1 LFYSAKG
8 VPMTDKN
15 KNKKKDNKNILLVT
29 IFISSMLLFLLG
41 TVVFVSNQV
50 ANCSSVKKAR
60 NMCLN
65 IDKPIKIKR
74 VRV

>member
-1 LFYSAKG
+1 MA
-8 VPMTDKN
+8 DKN
-15 KNKKKDNKNILLVT
+15 KKKDKDNKNILLVT
-29 IFISSMLLFLLG
+29 ILISSMLLFMLG

-65 IDKPIKIKR
+65 VDKPVKIKR
-74 VRV
+74 VIV

>member
-1 LFYSAKG
+1 MFYSVKG
-8 VPMTDKN
+8 VPMADKN

-29 IFISSMLLFLLG
+29 ILISGMLLFMLG
-41 TVVFVSNQV
+41 TVVYVSNQV

-65 IDKPIKIKR
+65 MDKPVEIKR
-74 VRV
+74 VIV